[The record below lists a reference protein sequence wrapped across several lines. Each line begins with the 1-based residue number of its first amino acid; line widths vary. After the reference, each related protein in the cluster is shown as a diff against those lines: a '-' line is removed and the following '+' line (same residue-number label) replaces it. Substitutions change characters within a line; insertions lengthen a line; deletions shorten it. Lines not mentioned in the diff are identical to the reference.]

1 MKIMIKKIDSHEVD
15 KSPSDVAST
24 FVVMENGKEFS
35 IICKSNHYGLSFSLD
50 GKDGT
55 LHIDRENNTV
65 YRQVV
70 ALGGGCGLLIDDE
83 PVEGLSPMAIRAI
96 ILAEKNKASREIAL
110 TISQP
115 GDRAKQPLLHIDG
128 VAKDFQQY
136 SDIFGE
142 IL

>member
-1 MKIMIKKIDSHEVD
+1 MEIMIKKIDSHEVD

-83 PVEGLSPMAIRAI
+83 PVEGLSPLAIRGI
-96 ILAEKNKASREIAL
+96 ILAQQSEGSKEVRITSRQ
-110 TISQP
+110 TVD
-115 GDRAKQPLLHIDG
+115 GGHYPLLVIDG
-128 VAKDFQQY
+128 VAKDFARY
-136 SDIFGE
+136 SNIIEDIH
-142 IL
+142 

>member
-1 MKIMIKKIDSHEVD
+1 MEIIIKKIDSHEVD
-15 KSPSDVAST
+15 KSPSDIASM

-83 PVEGLSPMAIRAI
+83 PVEGLSPMAIRGI
-96 ILAEKNKASREIAL
+96 VVAEDDKGAKEV
-110 TISQP
+110 TISDGP
-115 GDRAKQPLLHIDG
+115 SENNFSQPLILVNG
-128 VAKDFQQY
+128 KRKECAL
-136 SDIFGE
+136 IF
-142 IL
+142 